1 MKYEVGEC
9 LEPEAMVPFHEGDGR
24 ELGPGPDTG
33 AERCSSIL
41 LALAV
46 GKNALSSRLAALFSF
61 VCGALIVKALTID
74 RCRVAAASF
83 VLS

>member
-9 LEPEAMVPFHEGDGR
+9 LKPEAMVPFHEGDGR
-24 ELGPGPDTG
+24 ELGPGPDIG

-61 VCGALIVKALTID
+61 VCGALVKALTVD